1 MPRPPPALYPVAS
14 RSANCR
20 MCENMV
26 QWWCVKGEDILGEAR
41 TMKTNWIRD
50 WLWALGFLIHRM
62 AQERVWQGACGDA
75 R

>member
-1 MPRPPPALYPVAS
+1 
-14 RSANCR
+14 